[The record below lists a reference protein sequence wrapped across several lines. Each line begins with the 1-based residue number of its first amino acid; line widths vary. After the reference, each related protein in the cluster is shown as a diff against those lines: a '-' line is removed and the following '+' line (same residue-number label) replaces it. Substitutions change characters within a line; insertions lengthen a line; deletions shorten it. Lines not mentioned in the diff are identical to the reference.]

1 MANLNPLELKI
12 VDIKIKK
19 FTGND
24 EMSIM
29 PQFIELTIFQSIFE
43 PVIKAQMLIN
53 DNIGLFVNYPF
64 TGEEVITVYYQSLSD
79 VTNNTQVH
87 KQIQFIIKGV
97 KDIIVNDRARSMVFT
112 IDLTSVEFLQNA
124 RKYVSHAYNDLFEDA
139 AEKVYNEYILQDT
152 ELQFKQVKNFYKE
165 KSIKVRQVVIPN
177 LRPFQAIQW
186 LAKHAVSADYENKFL
201 YLFYENFDGFY
212 FTTIQQLIKDG
223 QDNIETLIKNQIKYV
238 SDTEVSKININD
250 PSQQLRYIT
259 NLVNN
264 KRFSS
269 IEKIA
274 AGYYQNELF
283 EISMLQKSYNSTN
296 TELSAS
302 STGQFT
308 LGPNPLNTP
317 EYISYV
323 KNKIDGTEYSN
334 RIRYIINNYEDF
346 DAENRSQPDYRL
358 KFGQATKYLYAL
370 NQIDLTITV
379 PANMELNVGDIIYCV
394 LPESHGFNLVEND
407 KYISGTF
414 IISEVKHVIST
425 GNKAATSLRIYKDG
439 YLNAL
444 FEDSLYNTNAPSR
457 GRKTIDPA
465 TGKPS

>member
-1 MANLNPLELKI
+1 M
-12 VDIKIKK
+12 
-19 FTGND
+19 
-24 EMSIM
+24 
-29 PQFIELTIFQSIFE
+29 
-43 PVIKAQMLIN
+43 
-53 DNIGLFVNYPF
+53 
-64 TGEEVITVYYQSLSD
+64 
-79 VTNNTQVH
+79 
-87 KQIQFIIKGV
+87 
-97 KDIIVNDRARSMVFT
+97 
-112 IDLTSVEFLQNA
+112 
-124 RKYVSHAYNDLFEDA
+124 
-139 AEKVYNEYILQDT
+139 
-152 ELQFKQVKNFYKE
+152 
-165 KSIKVRQVVIPN
+165 
-177 LRPFQAIQW
+177 
-186 LAKHAVSADYENKFL
+186 
-201 YLFYENFDGFY
+201 
-212 FTTIQQLIKDG
+212 
-223 QDNIETLIKNQIKYV
+223 
-238 SDTEVSKININD
+238 
-250 PSQQLRYIT
+250 
-259 NLVNN
+259 
-264 KRFSS
+264 
-269 IEKIA
+269 
-274 AGYYQNELF
+274 
-283 EISMLQKSYNSTN
+283 QKSYNSTN

>member
-97 KDIIVNDRARSMVFT
+97 KDIIVNDRARSMVYT

-223 QDNIETLIKNQIKYV
+223 QDNIETLIKNQFKYV
-238 SDTEVSKININD
+238 SDTEVSKINKND

-317 EYISYV
+317 E
-323 KNKIDGTEYSN
+323 
-334 RIRYIINNYEDF
+334 
-346 DAENRSQPDYRL
+346 
-358 KFGQATKYLYAL
+358 
-370 NQIDLTITV
+370 
-379 PANMELNVGDIIYCV
+379 
-394 LPESHGFNLVEND
+394 
-407 KYISGTF
+407 
-414 IISEVKHVIST
+414 
-425 GNKAATSLRIYKDG
+425 
-439 YLNAL
+439 
-444 FEDSLYNTNAPSR
+444 
-457 GRKTIDPA
+457 
-465 TGKPS
+465 